1 MTTRAPKPA
10 PSAQP
15 TDNPYR
21 NHPAILRIRAMS
33 PEQRAA
39 EFPGAIPAL
48 QQMLD
53 DAVDRRLATIRSNQ
67 DKSA

>member
-1 MTTRAPKPA
+1 MTTRTPKPA
-10 PSAQP
+10 PISQS

-33 PEQRAA
+33 AEQRAA

-48 QQMLD
+48 QQMIE
-53 DAVDRRLATIRSNQ
+53 DAVDRRLATMTTES
-67 DKSA
+67 KLA